1 VRGLRRARRAPEAKL
16 PPVTSGLS
24 DDPPA
29 ARAWSRRGRLP
40 CLTACPDRVRPQ
52 AAAQTP
58 RPLHDARPSGRRMG
72 ASGRRV
78 AEAKLVVTVRQGDP
92 IDKETEHAAALSFG
106 PVAVAAAQTDPNDV
120 ESVDNPVD
128 NNDNSGFDD
137 WGLFGLLGLLGLAG
151 LARRDRHPD
160 RHVTT
165 ADRNTG
171 SYSSTT
177 R

>member
-1 VRGLRRARRAPEAKL
+1 MRKAIAMSTL
-16 PPVTSGLS
+16 
-24 DDPPA
+24 
-29 ARAWSRRGRLP
+29 
-40 CLTACPDRVRPQ
+40 
-52 AAAQTP
+52 
-58 RPLHDARPSGRRMG
+58 
-72 ASGRRV
+72 
-78 AEAKLVVTVRQGDP
+78 
-92 IDKETEHAAALSFG
+92 IAALSFG